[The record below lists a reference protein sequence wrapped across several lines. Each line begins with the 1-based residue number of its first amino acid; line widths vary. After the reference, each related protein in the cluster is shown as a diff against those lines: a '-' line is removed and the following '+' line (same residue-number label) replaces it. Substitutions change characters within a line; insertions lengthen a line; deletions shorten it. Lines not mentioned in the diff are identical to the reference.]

1 MASGGILSAKAWFH
15 QLTDF
20 LRNRTASEGVQGR
33 MGAIGTD
40 KRQGRALVSIAAAII
55 AVLTTTAGA
64 QRRLQME
71 VEVVP
76 PDPSREIIGTLASK
90 TYIGRLRNTGKS
102 PVLVQVVP
110 IAGRNQGNGIR
121 GACYLEKWDSTSRRW
136 IYSPPPIMSLESAS
150 IYSFILR
157 GGDAAEVCGRPS
169 ALELAPPGGKRYRF
183 VLQVQMK
190 RSSSPSIISR
200 AFCVGVPAEGK
211 CHRDADVG
219 KAKRAE
225 SRGDG
230 CRNISITLVDPVG
243 RSNRWPLGKEF

>member
-1 MASGGILSAKAWFH
+1 MGSVSVRAWFR
-15 QLTDF
+15 QLIDF
-20 LRNRTASEGVQGR
+20 PRNHTASEGVQGSV
-33 MGAIGTD
+33 GAIGTD
-40 KRQGRALVSIAAAII
+40 KRQGRAFVSIAAAII

-169 ALELAPPGGKRYRF
+169 ALELGPPGKCYRF

-190 RSSSPSIISR
+190 GSSSPSIISR
-200 AFCVGVPAEGK
+200 AFCVGVPAERK
-211 CHRDADVG
+211 VPP
-219 KAKRAE
+219 
-225 SRGDG
+225 G
-230 CRNISITLVDPVG
+230 C
-243 RSNRWPLGKEF
+243 